1 MNAEYLI
8 NHAKQ
13 TSDIAYRDAVAEDR
27 LAYRVGMLEGY
38 IKTLCQEIENHKDE
52 ILALNRQLIEK
63 DN

>member
-1 MNAEYLI
+1 MNYEYLV

-13 TSDIAYRDAVAEDR
+13 TSDMTYSDCVAEDR
-27 LAYRVGMLEGY
+27 LAYRVGMLEAY
-38 IKTLCQEIENHKDE
+38 IKTLCQEIENHKEE

>member
-1 MNAEYLI
+1 MNAEYI
-8 NHAKQ
+8 ITHVKQ
-13 TSDIAYRDAVAEDR
+13 TSDIAYRDAVAQDR
-27 LAYRVGMLEGY
+27 LAFRCGMLEGY